1 MILHLCV
8 FVEFWFLLYNFK
20 NYTMLVKINSYY
32 TTIYF
37 TNKHEGLNDT
47 TEKHAFLKLVD
58 RVRFP
63 LWVTQQT

>member
-1 MILHLCV
+1 
-8 FVEFWFLLYNFK
+8 
-20 NYTMLVKINSYY
+20 MLVKINSYY